1 MSNGS
6 YMDLTKTMQTFID
19 VADTG
24 SFIAAA
30 EKQATSNASVSR
42 QIAMLEEHLG
52 ARLLQRTT
60 RRLSLTEPGQ
70 ALYERAHKILMDI
83 GEMEAVIGQHTLH
96 PKGQLRISAPLSFGT
111 RVLSRVLPEFTAR
124 YPDVILDINLNNRNV
139 DLVDE
144 GIDVALIM
152 AQSLNPAMIARKLS
166 TVDMLVCAAPSYLDQ
181 HGRPEH
187 PSDLVTHHILK
198 HKTITASDCW
208 TFMDTT
214 GHSESVHFTP
224 HVLANSGDILGN
236 MARAGMGIAAQPD
249 FLVMEDIEQGLIE
262 PVLTDWYLG
271 EYYIYATYVSR
282 QYLSPKV
289 RVFIDFLAEHLST
302 LCRERVRLVREQ
314 HRRRA

>member
-1 MSNGS
+1 
-6 YMDLTKTMQTFID
+6 MDLTKAMQTFID

-30 EKQATSNASVSR
+30 EKQATSNASISR
-42 QIAMLEEHLG
+42 QIALLEEHLG
-52 ARLLQRTT
+52 VRLLQRTT
-60 RRLSLTEPGQ
+60 RRLSLTETGQ
-70 ALYERAHKILMDI
+70 VMYERAHKILLEI
-83 GEMEAVIGQHTLH
+83 GEMEAVIGQHNVS

-124 YPDVILDINLNNRNV
+124 YPDIVLDISLNNRNV

-166 TVDMLVCAAPSYLDQ
+166 TVDMLVCASPDYLAR

-187 PSDLVTHHILK
+187 PSDLAIHHILK
-198 HKTITASDCW
+198 HKTISASDSW
-208 TFMDTT
+208 SFMNEH
-214 GHSESVHFTP
+214 GHSEQVHFTP
-224 HVLANSGDILGN
+224 HLLANSGDILGD
-236 MARAGMGIAAQPD
+236 MARAGLGISAQPD
-249 FLVMEDIEQGLIE
+249 FLAMEDIANGLLE

-282 QYLSPKV
+282 RYLSPKV

-314 HRRRA
+314 YRRRA